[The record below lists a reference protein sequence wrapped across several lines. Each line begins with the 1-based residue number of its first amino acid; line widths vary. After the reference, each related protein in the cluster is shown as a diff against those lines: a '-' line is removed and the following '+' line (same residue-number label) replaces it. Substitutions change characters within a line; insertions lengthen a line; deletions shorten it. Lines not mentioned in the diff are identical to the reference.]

1 MAAAPAGATA
11 EGGAVARAAEGWER
25 VLARLVAERGDALL
39 RYAHLLCGDEDDAAD
54 LVQSALVT
62 AFGRLRPTTDLDLAE
77 TRVKRAVLAAAVDG
91 GRRRARWRRSAHLH
105 LGPEVASAE
114 SERVDRRYDLRVA
127 LARLSPRERACVV
140 LRYYGDQPVAV
151 IAAELGISEGA
162 VKRYVSDALTRLTGV
177 LAEGSDP
184 SAGGP
189 RALDDDATTR
199 GGSRVG

>member
-1 MAAAPAGATA
+1 MARATA
-11 EGGAVARAAEGWER
+11 GWER
-25 VLARLVAERGDALL
+25 TLARLVAERGDALL

-91 GRRRARWRRSAHLH
+91 GRRRDRWRRSAHLH
-105 LGPEVASAE
+105 AAPATASPD

-127 LARLSPRERACVV
+127 LGRLSPRERACVV
-140 LRYYGDQPVAV
+140 LRYYGDLPVAT

-162 VKRYVSDALTRLTGV
+162 VKRYVSDALARLTGV
-177 LAEGSDP
+177 LAEGSGAP
-184 SAGGP
+184 TAGSH
-189 RALDDDATTR
+189 ALDDDAATR

>member
-1 MAAAPAGATA
+1 M
-11 EGGAVARAAEGWER
+11 ARAAEGWEQ

-105 LGPEVASAE
+105 LGPDVASAE
-114 SERVDRRYDLRVA
+114 SEGVDRRFDLRVA

-140 LRYYGDQPVAV
+140 LRYYGDQPVAA